1 MKSSILLSLALA
13 ALPLGGCAA
22 SIAAGA
28 VGAAVRAADRP
39 DRAPAVDPGPFARQA
54 CSERAAPYGG
64 VHIIDTEYRTP
75 AKLTVWGT
83 VEAQGK
89 RRSFECRY
97 EGQITDFKLREITGS

>member
-1 MKSSILLSLALA
+1 MKRSILPLVALA

-28 VGAAVRAADRP
+28 VGAAVRAADKP
-39 DRAPAVDPGPFARQA
+39 DRAPAQDPGPFARQA
-54 CSERAAPYGG
+54 CSERAAPLGT
-64 VHIIDTEYRTP
+64 VHIIDTVYRSP

-83 VEAQGK
+83 VEAAGK

-97 EGQITDFKLREITGS
+97 EGQIVEFKLREITGS